1 MARKRANSPDNLWSH
16 QVFTREIA
24 VRALY
29 ESLETGGKYVL
40 SSKRM
45 CHMHNINLSSPS
57 HIIIFLLLS
66 DYH

>member
-1 MARKRANSPDNLWSH
+1 MARKKANSPDNLWSH

-45 CHMHNINLSSPS
+45 CQCTTSTCQVHLT
-57 HIIIFLLLS
+57 
-66 DYH
+66 

>member
-1 MARKRANSPDNLWSH
+1 MARKRANSPGDLWSH

-29 ESLETGGKYVL
+29 ESLETGGMYIL
-40 SSKRM
+40 SSKGV
-45 CHMHNINLSSPS
+45 CSTYALQSISYAFL
-57 HIIIFLLLS
+57 FLLLS

>member
-1 MARKRANSPDNLWSH
+1 MARKKANSPDNLWSH

-40 SSKRM
+40 SSKGV
-45 CHMHNINLSSPS
+45 
-57 HIIIFLLLS
+57 
-66 DYH
+66 